1 MNSQSSREGNQAMN
15 RHSILGWGGAVAASV
30 LMLAACG
37 SSATSGSSSS
47 ASAGGQ
53 ASAQTTSSGASASTS
68 AAASHA
74 PIAAAIDPCTL
85 ITQDEAKAA
94 MGGDP
99 GPGKPAAGTPA
110 CTYGTPGQTAGYMLV
125 ADADVS
131 HVPGFDNFNKDTA
144 RTKIQETIAKNGGTL
159 TETSG
164 IGDWGFMVLGA
175 SGKAAASYIFFVKGS
190 IYVSIVLI
198 PSSTTPATGDVM
210 TGLAK
215 LAVDRV

>member
-1 MNSQSSREGNQAMN
+1 MK
-15 RHSILGWGGAVAASV
+15 RHSILGWSGAFTASIF
-30 LMLAACG
+30 MLAACG
-37 SSATSGSSSS
+37 SSATSGSGS
-47 ASAGGQ
+47 AASGGGQ
-53 ASAQTTSSGASASTS
+53 ASAQTTSSGASATTS

-74 PIAAAIDPCTL
+74 PLAAAIDPCTL

-94 MGGDP
+94 MGADP
-99 GPGKPAAGTPA
+99 GAGKPAAGTPA
-110 CTYGTPGQTAGYMLV
+110 CTYGSPGSQTGGGYMLV

-215 LAVDRV
+215 LAADRV